1 MALGGNPI
9 FNGKNFRGATQ
20 APPVPAHPYGQN
32 PYGQN
37 PYGQNPYG
45 QAPYGQN
52 PYGQA
57 PYGQAPQGQPG
68 WGTPPQGMSREQLEQ
83 MYNRPAA
90 GPADTGRMTFDDV
103 IIKTAACLAVVVLG
117 AAVTLFVPM
126 GTASLLMIVGALG
139 GFVLALVN
147 TFKKQPSPAL
157 ILAYAGLEGFFLGGL
172 TRILDG
178 MFPGVGLQAVIGTV
192 AVTGVTL
199 LLFKSGKVRA
209 TPKAM
214 RFFMIALIGYA
225 VFALIN
231 MVMMWTGAVDSPFG
245 LRTEVEILG
254 IPLGVFIGLLAIGLA
269 AFSLIMDF
277 TSIEEGVRAGA
288 PERYSWTAAF
298 GLTVTLVWLYVEI
311 IRLLAI
317 LRGDD

>member
-1 MALGGNPI
+1 MALGGNPV
-9 FNGKNFRGATQ
+9 FNGKNFRGAIQ
-20 APPVPAHPYGQN
+20 APPAPQAPYGQN

-37 PYGQNPYG
+37 PYGQN
-45 QAPYGQN
+45 AYGQN
-52 PYGQA
+52 AYGQNA
-57 PYGQAPQGQPG
+57 YGQNGYGQGG
-68 WGTPPQGMSREQLEQ
+68 WPDAQQGMTKDQLQ
-83 MYNRPAA
+83 DMYNRPAA
-90 GPADTGRMTFDDV
+90 GPVDTGRMTFDDV
-103 IIKTAACLAVVVLG
+103 IVKTAVCLGAVIAG
-117 AAVTLFVPM
+117 AAVTLTVAQ
-126 GTASLLMIVGALG
+126 GLASMLMIVGALG

-157 ILAYAGLEGFFLGGL
+157 ILAYAALEGFFLGGL

-178 MFPGVGLQAVIGTV
+178 MFPGVGLQAVIGTLSV
-192 AVTGVTL
+192 FAVTLV
-199 LLFKSGKVRA
+199 LFKSGKVRA

-214 RFFMIALIGYA
+214 RFFMIAVIGYA

-245 LRTEVEILG
+245 LRTSVEIFG

-277 TSIEEGVRAGA
+277 TSIEAGVRNGA
-288 PERYSWTAAF
+288 PQRFSWTAAF

-317 LRGDD
+317 LRGDND

>member
-9 FNGKNFRGATQ
+9 FNGKSFRGATQ
-20 APPVPAHPYGQN
+20 APPVPQAPYGAPYGQQ
-32 PYGQN
+32 PYG
-37 PYGQNPYG
+37 G
-45 QAPYGQN
+45 QAPYGGQ
-52 PYGQA
+52 PYGQ
-57 PYGQAPQGQPG
+57 QG
-68 WGTPPQGMSREQLEQ
+68 WGTQPQSMTDEQLRQ
-83 MYNRPAA
+83 MYSQPSA

-103 IIKTAACLAVVVLG
+103 IMKTAACLGAVLVG
-117 AAVTLFVPM
+117 AAITLTVGLPL
-126 GTASLLMIVGALG
+126 ASMLMVVGALG

-157 ILAYAGLEGFFLGGL
+157 ILAYAALEGLFLGGL
-172 TRILDG
+172 TRILDTQ
-178 MFPGVGLQAVIGTV
+178 FPGVGLQAVIGTLSV
-192 AVTGVTL
+192 FAVTL

-214 RFFMIALIGYA
+214 RFFMIAIIGYA
-225 VFALIN
+225 VFALVN
-231 MVMMWTGAVDSPFG
+231 MVLMWTGALQQPFG
-245 LRTEVEILG
+245 LRSVEIFG

-277 TSIEEGVRAGA
+277 TSIEEGVRSGA
-288 PERYSWTAAF
+288 PQRFSWTAAF

>member
-9 FNGKNFRGATQ
+9 FNGKSFRGATQ
-20 APPVPAHPYGQN
+20 APPVPQAPYGQT
-32 PYGQN
+32 PYGQ
-37 PYGQNPYG
+37 QTYG
-45 QAPYGQN
+45 QAPYGQQG
-52 PYGQA
+52 YGQ
-57 PYGQAPQGQPG
+57 QPM
-68 WGTPPQGMSREQLEQ
+68 TDAQLQQ
-83 MYNRPAA
+83 MYNQPAA

-103 IIKTAACLAVVVLG
+103 IVKTAACLGVVVAG
-117 AAVTLFVPM
+117 AAVTMFVSM
-126 GTASLLMIVGALG
+126 GLAALLMIVGALG

-157 ILAYAGLEGFFLGGL
+157 ILAYAGLEGLFLGGL
-172 TRILDG
+172 TRILDAQ
-178 MFPGVGLQAVIGTV
+178 FPGVGLQAVIGTLSV
-192 AVTGVTL
+192 FAVTLV
-199 LLFKSGKVRA
+199 LFKSGKVRA

-214 RFFMIALIGYA
+214 RFFMIAVIGYA

-231 MVMMWTGAVDSPFG
+231 MVMMWTGAVQSPFG
-245 LRTEVEILG
+245 LRTEIEIFG

-277 TSIEEGVRAGA
+277 TSIEAGVRSGA
-288 PERYSWTAAF
+288 PQRFSWTAAF

>member
-20 APPVPAHPYGQN
+20 APPVPQAYGHNNYGQN
-32 PYGQN
+32 QFGQPAYGQGRG
-37 PYGQNPYG
+37 PGQVMDAQSG
-45 QAPYGQN
+45 WMSQQQN
-52 PYGQA
+52 
-57 PYGQAPQGQPG
+57 
-68 WGTPPQGMSREQLEQ
+68 MSNDQLQQ

-90 GPADTGRMTFDDV
+90 GPSETGRMTFDDV
-103 IIKTAACLAVVVLG
+103 IVKTAVCLAAVVAG
-117 AAVTLFVPM
+117 AAVTLVVALPL
-126 GTASLLMIVGALG
+126 ASMLMIVGALG

-157 ILAYAGLEGFFLGGL
+157 ILAYAALEGLFLGGL

-178 MFPGVGLQAVIGTV
+178 MYPGVGLQAVIGTLSV
-192 AVTGVTL
+192 FAVTLV
-199 LLFKSGKVRA
+199 LFKSGKVRA

-214 RFFMIALIGYA
+214 RFFMIATIGYA
-225 VFALIN
+225 VFAVIN
-231 MVMMWTGAVDSPFG
+231 MIMMWTGAVDSPFG
-245 LRTEVEILG
+245 LRTSFEIAG

-277 TSIEEGVRAGA
+277 TSIEAGVRSGA
-288 PERYSWTAAF
+288 PERFSWTAAF

>member
-20 APPVPAHPYGQN
+20 APPAPQAPYGQSYGQNQYGQN
-32 PYGQN
+32 PYGQGQFGQTQAGWN
-37 PYGQNPYG
+37 PSQ
-45 QAPYGQN
+45 QA
-52 PYGQA
+52 
-57 PYGQAPQGQPG
+57 
-68 WGTPPQGMSREQLEQ
+68 MSSDQLQ
-83 MYNRPAA
+83 DMYNRPAA
-90 GPADTGRMTFDDV
+90 GPADSGRMTFDDV
-103 IIKTAACLAVVVLG
+103 IMKTAACLAAVIAG
-117 AAVTLFVPM
+117 AAVTLVVAQ
-126 GTASLLMIVGALG
+126 GLASMLMIVGALG

-157 ILAYAGLEGFFLGGL
+157 ILAYAALEGLFLGGL

-178 MFPGVGLQAVIGTV
+178 MFPGVGLQAVIGTLSV
-192 AVTGVTL
+192 FAVTLV
-199 LLFKSGKVRA
+199 LFKSGKVRA
-209 TPKAM
+209 TPRAM
-214 RFFMIALIGYA
+214 RFFMIAMIGYA
-225 VFALIN
+225 VFALVN
-231 MVMMWTGAVDSPFG
+231 MVMMWTGAVQTPFG
-245 LRTEVEILG
+245 LRTQVELFG

-277 TSIEEGVRAGA
+277 TSIEAGVRSGA
-288 PERYSWTAAF
+288 PQRFSWTAAF

>member
-9 FNGKNFRGATQ
+9 FNGKSFRGATQ
-20 APPVPAHPYGQN
+20 APPVPQAPYGAPYGQQSYGQS
-32 PYGQN
+32 PYGQ
-37 PYGQNPYG
+37 PSYG
-45 QAPYGQN
+45 QAPYGQ
-52 PYGQA
+52 
-57 PYGQAPQGQPG
+57 PG
-68 WGTPPQGMSREQLEQ
+68 WGTQPQNMTDEQLRQ
-83 MYNRPAA
+83 MYAQPSA

-103 IIKTAACLAVVVLG
+103 IMKTAACLGAVLVG
-117 AAVTLFVPM
+117 AAITLTVGLPL
-126 GTASLLMIVGALG
+126 ASLLMIVGALG

-157 ILAYAGLEGFFLGGL
+157 ILAYAALEGLFLGGL
-172 TRILDG
+172 TRILDTQY
-178 MFPGVGLQAVIGTV
+178 PGVGLQAVVGTLSV
-192 AVTGVTL
+192 FAVTL

-214 RFFMIALIGYA
+214 RFFMIALGGYA
-225 VFALIN
+225 LFSIVNL
-231 MVMMWTGAVDSPFG
+231 VMMLTGVTNEPFG
-245 LRTEVEILG
+245 LRSG
-254 IPLGVFIGLLAIGLA
+254 MLGVVIGLLAIGLA

-277 TSIEEGVRAGA
+277 TSIEEGVRSGA
-288 PERYSWTAAF
+288 PQRFSWTAAF

>member
-20 APPVPAHPYGQN
+20 APPAPQAYGQGNFGQN
-32 PYGQN
+32 PYGQ
-37 PYGQNPYG
+37 GQY
-45 QAPYGQN
+45 A
-52 PYGQA
+52 
-57 PYGQAPQGQPG
+57 QGG
-68 WGTPPQGMSREQLEQ
+68 WNAAQQGMTQDQLQ
-83 MYNRPAA
+83 DMYNRPAA

-103 IIKTAACLAVVVLG
+103 IMKTAACLGMVIAG
-117 AAVTLFVPM
+117 AAVTLVVAL
-126 GTASLLMIVGALG
+126 GLASMLMIVGALG

-157 ILAYAGLEGFFLGGL
+157 ILAYAGLEGLFLGGL

-178 MFPGVGLQAVIGTV
+178 LYPGVGLQAVIGTLSV
-192 AVTGVTL
+192 FAVTLV
-199 LLFKSGKVRA
+199 LFKSGKVRA

-214 RFFMIALIGYA
+214 RFFMIAIIGYA
-225 VFALIN
+225 VFSLVN

-245 LRTEVEILG
+245 LRTSMEIFG

-277 TSIEEGVRAGA
+277 TSIEAGVRSGA
-288 PERYSWTAAF
+288 PQRFSWTAAF

-311 IRLLAI
+311 IRLLSI
-317 LRGDD
+317 LRGDES

>member
-20 APPVPAHPYGQN
+20 APPVPQAYGQN
-32 PYGQN
+32 QF
-37 PYGQNPYG
+37 
-45 QAPYGQN
+45 
-52 PYGQA
+52 
-57 PYGQAPQGQPG
+57 GQPG
-68 WGTPPQGMSREQLEQ
+68 YGQGRAPGQVMDAQSGWMSQQQNMSNDQLQQ

-90 GPADTGRMTFDDV
+90 GPSETGRMTFDDV
-103 IIKTAACLAVVVLG
+103 IVKTAICLGAVVVG
-117 AAVTLFVPM
+117 AAVTLSVAL
-126 GTASLLMIVGALG
+126 GLASMLMIVGALG

-157 ILAYAGLEGFFLGGL
+157 ILAYAALEGLFLGGL

-178 MFPGVGLQAVIGTV
+178 LYPGVGLQAVIGTLSV
-192 AVTGVTL
+192 FAVTLV
-199 LLFKSGKVRA
+199 LFKSGKVRA

-214 RFFMIALIGYA
+214 RFFMIATIGYA

-245 LRTEVEILG
+245 LRTSFEIFG

-277 TSIEEGVRAGA
+277 TSIEAGVRSGA
-288 PERYSWTAAF
+288 PERFSWTAAF

>member
-9 FNGKNFRGATQ
+9 FNGKTFRGATQ
-20 APPVPAHPYGQN
+20 APPAPQAYGQN

-37 PYGQNPYG
+37 AYGQGQYG
-45 QAPYGQN
+45 QG
-52 PYGQA
+52 
-57 PYGQAPQGQPG
+57 G
-68 WGTPPQGMSREQLEQ
+68 WNAAQQGMTQDQLQ
-83 MYNRPAA
+83 DMYNRPAA

-103 IIKTAACLAVVVLG
+103 IVKTALCLG
-117 AAVTLFVPM
+117 AVIAGAGVTLVVAQ
-126 GTASLLMIVGALG
+126 GLASMLMIVGALG

-157 ILAYAGLEGFFLGGL
+157 ILAYAALEGLFLGGL

-178 MFPGVGLQAVIGTV
+178 MFPGVGLQAVIGTLSV
-192 AVTGVTL
+192 FAVTLV
-199 LLFKSGKVRA
+199 LFKSGKVRA

-214 RFFMIALIGYA
+214 RFFMIAIIGYA
-225 VFALIN
+225 VFSLVN
-231 MVMMWTGAVDSPFG
+231 LVMMWTGAVDSPFG
-245 LRTEVEILG
+245 LRTEVEIFG

-277 TSIEEGVRAGA
+277 TSIEAGVRSGA
-288 PERYSWTAAF
+288 PQRFSWTAAF

-317 LRGDD
+317 LRGDE

>member
-9 FNGKNFRGATQ
+9 FNGKSFRGATQ
-20 APPVPAHPYGQN
+20 APPVP
-32 PYGQN
+32 
-37 PYGQNPYG
+37 
-45 QAPYGQN
+45 QA

-57 PYGQAPQGQPG
+57 PYGQAPYGQAPYGQAPYGQAPYGQQGYGHQPM
-68 WGTPPQGMSREQLEQ
+68 TDAQLQQ
-83 MYNRPAA
+83 MYNQPAA

-103 IIKTAACLAVVVLG
+103 IVKTAACLGVLLVG
-117 AAVTLFVPM
+117 AAVTMFVGM
-126 GTASLLMIVGALG
+126 SLASLLMIVGALG

-157 ILAYAGLEGFFLGGL
+157 ILAYAGLEGLFLGGL
-172 TRILDG
+172 TRVLDT
-178 MFPGVGLQAVIGTV
+178 MYPGVGLQAVLGTLSV
-192 AVTGVTL
+192 FTVTL

-214 RFFMIALIGYA
+214 KFFMIAIAGYA
-225 VFALIN
+225 LFSVVNL
-231 MVMMWTGAVDSPFG
+231 VMMVTGLTTEPFG
-245 LRTEVEILG
+245 LRSG
-254 IPLGVFIGLLAIGLA
+254 IIGIAIGVLAIGLA
-269 AFSLIMDF
+269 AFSLVMDF
-277 TSIEEGVRAGA
+277 TSIEAGVRSGA
-288 PERYSWTAAF
+288 PQRFSWTAAF